1 MPLRDIAGSTIALV
15 KPGQTDS
22 QPPTLYSYDPFGVPR
37 LTGAGSSWPFLYQGM
52 EHEITDPAPLYFDQ
66 GANVYNPMLQRE
78 LSRLGQQG
86 IAGPP
91 TAGAG
96 DGGMNGFGGFG
107 PSQSFGNPG
116 GLSGGQIASNLLT
129 VAQAPLLF
137 GQGGIGIGEAGPLP
151 IPGLGVSN
159 VIDVL
164 SELFGGNDNEVPRQK
179 EHAIHPIYLTVLG
192 LSKGQVVSQQQAE
205 CPCPTA
211 PVLPKG
217 SVDDNIRAAKK
228 YGRVYFAEKVWPG
241 HEWDFKRYSGGWQ
254 KWDYAGNFNYGA
266 AGKAAGFSEKTLLS
280 FGGMLQIC
288 NGTSTL
294 AYGIPFLTD
303 PYGERKA
310 WEIRQGERYYDC
322 GCYERVPQQ

>member
-1 MPLRDIAGSTIALV
+1 MR
-15 KPGQTDS
+15 KGQYEEE
-22 QPPTLYSYDPFGVPR
+22 QIIGVPR

-78 LSRLGQQG
+78 LSQLGQQG

-96 DGGMNGFGGFG
+96 DGGMGNGFGGTG

-116 GLSGGQIASNLLT
+116 GLSGGRIASNLLT
-129 VAQAPLLF
+129 VAQAPFLF
-137 GQGGIGIGEAGPLP
+137 GQGGIGIAEAGPLP
-151 IPGLGVSN
+151 IPGLGGSN

-164 SELFGGNDNEVPRQK
+164 SDLFGGNDNEVPRQK
-179 EHAIHPIYLTVLG
+179 QHATHPIYLTVLG
-192 LSKGQVVSQQQAE
+192 LSKGQVVSQQRAK

-217 SVDDNIRAAKK
+217 SVDDNIRAARQHSSLWFFNKTRPW
-228 YGRVYFAEKVWPG
+228 G
-241 HEWDFKRYSGGWQ
+241 EWDYNRRYLGGWH

-266 AGKAAGFSEKTLLS
+266 AGRAAGFSDVTLQS
-280 FGGMLQIC
+280 FGGIEQIC
-288 NGTSTL
+288 FLRHGPFTN
-294 AYGIPFLTD
+294 GIPFLSE
-303 PYGERKA
+303 PFGESKA
-310 WEIRQGERYYDC
+310 AAIRDGERYYDC
-322 GCYERVPQQ
+322 GCYKH